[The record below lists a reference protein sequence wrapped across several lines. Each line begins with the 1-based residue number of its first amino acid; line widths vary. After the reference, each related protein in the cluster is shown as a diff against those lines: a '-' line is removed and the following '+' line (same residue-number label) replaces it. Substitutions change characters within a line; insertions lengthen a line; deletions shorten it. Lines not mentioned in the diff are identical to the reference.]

1 MALNRCHQR
10 KMSVDFSGRW
20 AAQLKVN
27 AFLPGIENGMVAIRI
42 DHVEPLL
49 QLTQVT
55 SAPGYSFGH
64 FVCNYRT
71 DGTEVVTSFHGGQV
85 RTNARWESD
94 ELSIDMQIALGS
106 YSKRVQSRWILSRD
120 GRLLT
125 MQHETESAFHV
136 SILHRQDPPKTRQ
149 TQGLG

>member
-1 MALNRCHQR
+1 
-10 KMSVDFSGRW
+10 MSVDFSGKW
-20 AAQLKVN
+20 AAQPKSDP
-27 AFLPGIENGMVAIRI
+27 FLPGIENGMAAIRI

-49 QLTQVT
+49 QLTLVT

-71 DGTEVVTSFHGGQV
+71 DGADVVTRLGSGQV

-94 ELSIDMQIALGS
+94 ELSIEMHIALGS
-106 YSKRVQSRWILSRD
+106 YSRRLRSRWSLSRC

-125 MQHETESAFHV
+125 MQHETESDFQV
-136 SILHRQDPPKTRQ
+136 SILHRQEPPEAPY
-149 TQGLG
+149 